1 MAQGGSGRTGG
12 KARPAGRG
20 SAGARTSSGK
30 GPSKGAGSGKGAGRG
45 SAAGRGNRQA
55 GKQNSALA
63 AQRAIKGARG
73 RNRFLRVGVPIV
85 VVVIVAAF
93 VVAGVLISN
102 KKTVNAGQQNPSNAD
117 TNSQLLATTAGQHTG
132 EEVNGIKSNDHE
144 QVLFH
149 IHAHLAIYVNGK
161 QKLIPYGVGIVP
173 PYQLQQTQDGP
184 FVAGGSA
191 FYWLHTHDET
201 GVIHM
206 EAPVQRKFTLGDFFA
221 EWKQPLSAN
230 QVGPDKGKV
239 TAFLNNKRYTGNPA
253 NIPLTAHALIQ
264 LDVGKVVPFQPF
276 SFPQGL

>member
-30 GPSKGAGSGKGAGRG
+30 GPAGKGGAGSGRG
-45 SAAGRGNRQA
+45 SGANRGNRQN
-55 GKQNSALA
+55 KQTSALA
-63 AQRAIKGARG
+63 AQRAIQGARG
-73 RNRFLRVGVPIV
+73 RGTFLRVGIPVL
-85 VVVIVAAF
+85 VVVIVAA
-93 VVAGVLISN
+93 VVVVGVLISN
-102 KKTVNAGQQNPSNAD
+102 KKTVDAGQQNPNNAD
-117 TNSQLLATTAGQHTG
+117 TGNQLLATTAGQHRG
-132 EEVNGIKSNDHE
+132 EAVNGIQSNDHE

-149 IHAHLAIYVNGK
+149 IHAHLAIYINGK
-161 QKLIPYGVGIVP
+161 QKLLPYGVGIVP

-191 FYWLHTHDET
+191 FYWLHTHDES

-239 TAFLNNKRYTGNPA
+239 TAFLNNKPYTGDPA
-253 NIPLTAHALIQ
+253 QIPLTAHALIQ
-264 LDVGKVVPFQPF
+264 LDVGKVVPFQPYTF
-276 SFPQGL
+276 AQGL